1 MKRTPLYEWHS
12 SNSNNVVSFGGFFLP
27 VYYSSIVEEHLN
39 GTHPVDLVA
48 VGSVDLTEFAGPI
61 LDGYIPGDMIELRLW
76 SVNKAVELKVSAD
89 LSDMQYGNA
98 MG

>member
-39 GTHPVDLVA
+39 VRRKAGIFDVSHM
-48 VGSVDLTEFAGPI
+48 GEFIISGPAS
-61 LDGYIPGDMIELRLW
+61 E
-76 SVNKAVELKVSAD
+76 KF
-89 LSDMQYGNA
+89 MQP
-98 MG
+98 